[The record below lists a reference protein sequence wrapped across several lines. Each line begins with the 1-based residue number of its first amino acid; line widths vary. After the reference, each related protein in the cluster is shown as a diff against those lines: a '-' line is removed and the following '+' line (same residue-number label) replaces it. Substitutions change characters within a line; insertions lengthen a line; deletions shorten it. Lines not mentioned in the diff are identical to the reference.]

1 MNDLWSEWQ
10 ARIDAPPEA
19 ALCALPATLPDA
31 ASIPPRE
38 WLYGTRLIPRFVSVL
53 AAPGGVGKSALALAR
68 TVALATG
75 RGSLGERVHHSVPVW
90 VLNLEDP
97 LDELHRRVAALM
109 RLHRV
114 PREALQGRLFLHSGR
129 SRRVTMGTLEDSGGT
144 ADAEYVIYHLEEA
157 GQTLLA
163 LPNTGYS
170 TRLRTSS
177 IDIIRSALEGYG
189 WENQR
194 NDKPRLRP
202 AMPDSAR
209 IARMDEALGGIPT
222 IPQDRYVLRRIVG
235 ARALVSP
242 VTERH
247 LFTWRR
253 LGTLLGADHKA
264 VQRWHGQGIAL
275 ILAGLG

>member
-1 MNDLWSEWQ
+1 MNFTSPNGALNGANNGAVNG
-10 ARIDAPPEA
+10 ARNGAKP
-19 ALCALPATLPDA
+19 
-31 ASIPPRE
+31 
-38 WLYGTRLIPRFVSVL
+38 
-53 AAPGGVGKSALALAR
+53 
-68 TVALATG
+68 
-75 RGSLGERVHHSVPVW
+75 
-90 VLNLEDP
+90 
-97 LDELHRRVAALM
+97 
-109 RLHRV
+109 
-114 PREALQGRLFLHSGR
+114 
-129 SRRVTMGTLEDSGGT
+129 
-144 ADAEYVIYHLEEA
+144 DAEYVIYRLEEA

-194 NDKPRLRP
+194 NDKPRLRV

-209 IARMDEALGGIPT
+209 ITRMDEALGWLPT

-275 ILAGLG
+275 ILAGMT